1 MLTVQ
6 PVYRHTEM
14 IPHAASSP
22 AISGIGRNLY
32 TTYITGTERSIITLE
47 GTQNTKQPKNEWHLT
62 SDRPVF
68 IQIMEKLKLDIVTG
82 VYSPGDKL
90 PSVRDLAGE
99 AAVNPNTMQRAFS
112 ELEREGLVYTQRTN
126 GRFITEDIAMINR
139 LKEQMALDA
148 ISQFLK
154 SMRQLGI
161 SGEETLKLLEESL
174 KEEKK

>member
-1 MLTVQ
+1 M
-6 PVYRHTEM
+6 
-14 IPHAASSP
+14 
-22 AISGIGRNLY
+22 
-32 TTYITGTERSIITLE
+32 E
-47 GTQNTKQPKNEWHLT
+47 GTQNKAAPKNEWRLT

-82 VYSPGDKL
+82 AYQPGDKL

-126 GRFITEDIAMINR
+126 GRFITEDIAMISQ

-148 ISQFLK
+148 ISNFLN
-154 SMRQLGI
+154 SMQQLGF
-161 SGEETLKLLEESL
+161 SGEETLTLLKETLEE
-174 KEEKK
+174 ETV

>member
-1 MLTVQ
+1 M
-6 PVYRHTEM
+6 E
-14 IPHAASSP
+14 S
-22 AISGIGRNLY
+22 
-32 TTYITGTERSIITLE
+32 
-47 GTQNTKQPKNEWHLT
+47 TQNIRQPKNEWHLT

-82 VYSPGDKL
+82 VYTPGDKL

-126 GRFITEDIAMINR
+126 GRFITEDTTMIDQ

-148 ISQFLK
+148 ISLFLK
-154 SMRQLGI
+154 SMRQLGF
-161 SGEETLKLLEESL
+161 SGEETLRLLTEAL
-174 KEEKK
+174 KEEKQ